1 MVKLV
6 VVVSP
11 SGKKHAV
18 GETNATTKLNR
29 NLFSKKGCKIVNDL
43 SFRHRFFSQKTFDSA
58 KLEDVTQSPD
68 LKWTKTL
75 DRLCKLTKECEFVAA
90 DDEKNEPIK
99 TDIRIKRWS
108 LIKYKRLFM
117 HNTKKRLLW

>member
-43 SFRHRFFSQKTFDSA
+43 SFRYRFFFKKHLTVQN
-58 KLEDVTQSPD
+58 
-68 LKWTKTL
+68 LKML
-75 DRLCKLTKECEFVAA
+75 FRV
-90 DDEKNEPIK
+90 
-99 TDIRIKRWS
+99 RI
-108 LIKYKRLFM
+108 
-117 HNTKKRLLW
+117 